1 MSKEKKEEE
10 KKKKDQEKQRQD
22 MMEQF
27 AYDQGEADTA
37 TKKNARQYIAKR
49 AIEQIVWFDQKSIE
63 KQKRYKQLTILG
75 IILNAV
81 IPVLVL
87 LSDYGLAIKI
97 LVAGLSSAAGAL
109 NTIVSFCGYKDLW
122 IRYRSNC
129 ELLKSTLHR
138 YFNGVGEF
146 RRTEN
151 STDPTPEEILIEK
164 CEECLTKE
172 FQTWSAVTSEN
183 GRTTNPEHHS
193 SNNS

>member
-1 MSKEKKEEE
+1 MLEI
-10 KKKKDQEKQRQD
+10 KD
-22 MMEQF
+22 QF
-27 AYDQGEADTA
+27 AYDPNQDEVEKR
-37 TKKNARQYIAKR
+37 KKINTYITNR
-49 AIEQIVWFDQKSIE
+49 AIDQIVWFDQKSIE